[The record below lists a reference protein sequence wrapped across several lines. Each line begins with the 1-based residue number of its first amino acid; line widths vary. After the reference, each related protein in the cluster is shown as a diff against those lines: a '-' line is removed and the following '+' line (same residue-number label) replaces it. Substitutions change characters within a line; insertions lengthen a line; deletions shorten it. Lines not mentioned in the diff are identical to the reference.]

1 MMQLQLLLDEDA
13 AAADDDDDLSTLN
26 DATVLLN

>member
-1 MMQLQLLLDEDA
+1 MMQLQLLLDEN